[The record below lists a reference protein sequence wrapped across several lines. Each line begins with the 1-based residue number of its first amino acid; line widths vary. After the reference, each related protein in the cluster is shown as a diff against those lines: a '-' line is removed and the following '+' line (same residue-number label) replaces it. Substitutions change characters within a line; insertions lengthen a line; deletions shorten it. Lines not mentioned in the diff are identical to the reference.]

1 MNRGHMINNGCFTL
15 RIIFV
20 EEKELIERFGD
31 SYKKYQKNTPAIL
44 IRSRNWVR
52 FFKFIIGK

>member
-1 MNRGHMINNGCFTL
+1 MINNGCFTL